1 MKKVMLI
8 GDSIRLGYQTK
19 VAELLGENALVSG
32 PSDNCRFSAYTLF
45 NLSAWVTDNDFDV
58 IQWNNGQWDTCHMP
72 DGNIHTPLASYL
84 EIQERIASI
93 LLKKTKKLVFATTT
107 PVWPEQFAS
116 GSIHPRRNEDITE
129 YNSAA
134 VDLLGGFGIE
144 INDLHSPVIEDLKR
158 YISED
163 MVHLTEA
170 GNRLCASLVAGMI
183 EKKNN

>member
-8 GDSIRLGYQTK
+8 GDSIRLGYQAK
-19 VAELLGENALVSG
+19 VAELLGEIAVVSG
-32 PSDNCRFSAYTLF
+32 PVDNGRFSAYTLF
-45 NLSAWVTDNDFDV
+45 YLSAWVPDNDFDV

-72 DGNIHTPLASYL
+72 DGRIHTPLATYL
-84 EIQERIASI
+84 ELQERIAGI
-93 LLKKTKKLVFATTT
+93 LLKKTKRLVFATTA

-116 GSIHPRRNEDITE
+116 VSTNRRRNEDVSE

-134 VDLLGGFGIE
+134 ADLLGGFGVE
-144 INDLHSPVIEDLKR
+144 INDLHSPVMADVKR

-170 GNRLCASLVAGMI
+170 GNRLCASRVAGMI
-183 EKKNN
+183 EKKAS